1 MLTYAFILTGSQV
14 QEVLV
19 VRKDLQVMELLNLVE
34 LEVPLLYVILILSW

>member
-1 MLTYAFILTGSQV
+1 MLTYASILTGSQV

-19 VRKDLQVMELLNLVE
+19 VRKDLQVMKLLNLVE